1 MQYSAC
7 RASGLRQKYVLSTIE
22 TLPCEGTCQEQCLK
36 IKFFWIS
43 NQLLILWTETNDEPN
58 YMSSVEI
65 SRHLVLAPLQELS
78 WTGMI
83 SS

>member
-7 RASGLRQKYVLSTIE
+7 RTSGLRQKYVLSTIE
-22 TLPCEGTCQEQCLK
+22 TLPCEGTCQEQCHK
-36 IKFFWIS
+36 IEFFWIS
-43 NQLLILWTETNDEPN
+43 NQLLILWTKTNNEPN

-65 SRHLVLAPLQELS
+65 PRHSVLAPLQELN
-78 WTGMI
+78 WAGMV